1 MPQPVYTLRGLCK
14 AYRHNADFVL
24 EIPCLDIQ
32 AGQKLAFIGP
42 SGCGKST
49 TLDILAGILRPDS
62 ADTFTFAPRP
72 GNRAD
77 KKPDTESDTKPA
89 PHYDLMALWAQGQ
102 HNALSTLRLHH
113 VGYVL
118 QTGGLLPFLSVW
130 DNILL
135 PRRAVGLPCTHDAQ
149 GQDNVVQDIINL
161 LELRPLL
168 HALPAR
174 LSVGERQRVAI
185 ARALSSRPAVVLADE
200 PTAALDPPKARLVME
215 LFTTL
220 TDQLGCTVIM
230 VTHAPDIASRHGF
243 GLIPLQSRCENGV
256 TTVTVEAQSW

>member
-1 MPQPVYTLRGLCK
+1 MPQPVYALRGLRK
-14 AYRHNADFVL
+14 AYRHNAAFVL

-62 ADTFTFAPRP
+62 ADSFTFAPT
-72 GNRAD
+72 
-77 KKPDTESDTKPA
+77 PDQS
-89 PHYDLMALWAQGQ
+89 HDLMTLWTTGQ
-102 HNALSTLRLHH
+102 RNALSTLRLHH

-118 QTGGLLPFLSVW
+118 QTGGLLPFLSVR

-135 PRRAVGLPCTHDAQ
+135 PRRALGLEDSPTGDT
-149 GQDNVVQDIINL
+149 VVQDIVTL
-161 LELRPLL
+161 LELGPLL
-168 HALPAR
+168 SALPAR

-215 LFTTL
+215 LFTSI
-220 TDQLGCTVIM
+220 TDKLGCTVIM
-230 VTHAPDIASRHGF
+230 VTHAPDIATRHGF
-243 GLIPLQSRCENGV
+243 ALLPLQSRCENGV
-256 TTVTVEAQSW
+256 TTVRPEETAWV

>member
-1 MPQPVYTLRGLCK
+1 MAQTLYALRGLCK

-62 ADTFTFAPRP
+62 ARVFSFAPTP
-72 GNRAD
+72 EHN
-77 KKPDTESDTKPA
+77 
-89 PHYDLMALWAQGQ
+89 YDLMALWAQGKR
-102 HNALSTLRLHH
+102 NSLSVLRLHH

-118 QTGGLLPFLSVW
+118 QTGGLLPFLNVW
-130 DNILL
+130 DNIML
-135 PRRAVGLPCTHDAQ
+135 PRRALGLGDT
-149 GQDNVVQDIINL
+149 QDPTVQDPVIL
-161 LELRPLL
+161 EMVHRLELTPLL

-185 ARALSSRPAVVLADE
+185 ARALSHRPAVVLADE
-200 PTAALDPPKARLVME
+200 PTAALDPPKAKLVME

-230 VTHAPDIASRHGF
+230 VTHAPDMAARHGF
-243 GLIPLQSRCENGV
+243 GLLPMVARCENGI
-256 TTVTVEAQSW
+256 TTVQPETTPWV